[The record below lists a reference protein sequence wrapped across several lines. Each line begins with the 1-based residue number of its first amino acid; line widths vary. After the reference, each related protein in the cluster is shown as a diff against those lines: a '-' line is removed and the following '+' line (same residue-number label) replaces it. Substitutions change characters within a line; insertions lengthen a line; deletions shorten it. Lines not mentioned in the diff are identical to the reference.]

1 MKRERQVF
9 EQVDHLRE
17 RGGVVA
23 HPGID
28 EGLIEQGARIEQS
41 IAQPRAVSQQMAH
54 SDRAAGRLGV
64 VKRSGARA
72 QHAALAE
79 LRDEALDRIVQAELA
94 VFHQQQHRAGGDQL
108 GARIHAKNMI
118 GSQRNLLLAIG
129 PAGAVQ
135 IDQVAALQH
144 RRRHAGQQLALDDL
158 FHGGVQRRE
167 IKPRRAEREIAHR
180 DDSSRNSIALRAPLA
195 GRPFSWPRSSTR
207 RILPEMVLGRSANS
221 MRRIIL

>member
-1 MKRERQVF
+1 MKRERQAF
-9 EQVDHLRE
+9 EQVDHLLE
-17 RGGVVA
+17 RCGVVA

-41 IAQPRAVSQQMAH
+41 IAETCAVGQQMAH
-54 SDRAAGRLGV
+54 GDRTARRLGV
-64 VKRSGARA
+64 TQRGGTRA
-72 QHAALAE
+72 QHLTIAK
-79 LRDEALDRIVQAELA
+79 LRDEALDRIVQPELA

-108 GARIHAKNMI
+108 GARVHAKDVI
-118 GSQRNLLLAIG
+118 GSQGNLLLAIG

-135 IDQVAALQH
+135 IDQLTALQY
-144 RRRHAGQQLALDDL
+144 RRRHACQQLAVDDL
-158 FHGGVQRRE
+158 FHGSVQRRE

-195 GRPFSWPRSSTR
+195 GRLFSWPRSSTR

>member
-41 IAQPRAVSQQMAH
+41 IAQPGAVGQQMANG
-54 SDRAAGRLGV
+54 DRAAGRLGV
-64 VKRSGARA
+64 GERGGTRA
-72 QHAALAE
+72 QHLPLAQ

-94 VFHQQQHRAGGDQL
+94 VLHQQQHRAGGDQL
-108 GARIHAKNMI
+108 GTRVHAKNMI

-135 IDQVAALQH
+135 IDQLAALQH
-144 RRRHAGQQLALDDL
+144 RRRHAGQQFTVDDL
-158 FHGGVQRRE
+158 LHGGVQRCE
-167 IKPRRAEREIAHR
+167 VEPRRAEREMGHR
-180 DDSSRNSIALRAPLA
+180 DDSSRNSMALRGPLA